1 MFFAFLSLSI
11 FIFYVYRVIYTIFMF
26 YYLLFLESNWIAEN
40 NLIFNSKF
48 EYEPTDIT
56 INKTTL

>member
-1 MFFAFLSLSI
+1 
-11 FIFYVYRVIYTIFMF
+11 MF
-26 YYLLFLESNWIAEN
+26 YYLLFLENNWIAEN

>member
-1 MFFAFLSLSI
+1 
-11 FIFYVYRVIYTIFMF
+11 MF

-40 NLIFNSKF
+40 NLIFNF

-56 INKTTL
+56 INKTTLKKLIKIRV